1 MNNSK
6 FSLVLRQCRENS
18 GLTQKQVADALNV
31 ERSTYAYYETGTTHP
46 SGSMIIKLS
55 NVFNVDYRIFM
66 DAVGDTEF
74 DNNEEDENF
83 TTLSDTSWM
92 EREKIYTLPSKEQN
106 LVVNFRAL
114 TNAQK
119 QEIMDHIISLKEE
132 NIAKI
137 KGGVNEGEK

>member
-55 NVFNVDYRIFM
+55 NIFNVNYSVFM

-83 TTLSDTSWM
+83 TTFSDNSWR
-92 EREKIYTLPSKEQN
+92 ERERIYTLPQSEQN
-106 LVVNFRAL
+106 LLVNYRSL
-114 TNAQK
+114 TREQK
-119 QEIMDHIISLKEE
+119 QAIINQIKEMQKE
-132 NIAKI
+132 NSAKD
-137 KGGVNEGEK
+137 KKEKNN

>member
-18 GLTQKQVADALNV
+18 GLTQKQVAEALNV

-55 NVFNVDYRIFM
+55 NIFNVNYSVFM

-74 DNNEEDENF
+74 DNNDEDESF
-83 TTLSDTSWM
+83 TTLSDNSWR
-92 EREKIYTLPSKEQN
+92 ERERIYTLPSSEQELIIN
-106 LVVNFRAL
+106 YRSL
-114 TNAQK
+114 TKK
-119 QEIMDHIISLKEE
+119 QKEE
-132 NIAKI
+132 VMDFIHSK
-137 KGGVNEGEK
+137 KKENEEKASEE